1 MERDML
7 DVAEIY
13 RERFARTGL
22 ERRDRVW
29 KILCKSFFDQRVPR
43 NATVLELACGY
54 GEFINNIAAGQ
65 KLAVDINPDAAR
77 HLEPDVIFFNISA
90 TDLAMVGSEIT
101 DVVFAS
107 NFLEHLA
114 DKKECDEVLAAVRH
128 ALKPGGKFII
138 LGPNIRYAYRR
149 YWDYYD
155 HCLPL
160 SDLSLAEGLRVAGFQ
175 VTENIPRFL
184 PFSMDNGTPTHDIL
198 VRTYLALPIAWKALG
213 KQFLVTAIKQ

>member
-1 MERDML
+1 
-7 DVAEIY
+7 
-13 RERFARTGL
+13 
-22 ERRDRVW
+22 
-29 KILCKSFFDQRVPR
+29 
-43 NATVLELACGY
+43 
-54 GEFINNIAAGQ
+54 
-65 KLAVDINPDAAR
+65 
-77 HLEPDVIFFNISA
+77 
-90 TDLAMVGSEIT
+90 
-101 DVVFAS
+101 
-107 NFLEHLA
+107 
-114 DKKECDEVLAAVRH
+114 LAAVRH

-160 SDLSLAEGLRVAGFQ
+160 SDLSLAEGLRVAGFH

-213 KQFLVTAIKQ
+213 KQFLVTAVKQ